1 MRIYRNCNYNHQQDV
16 LEVLELTGLACPVL
30 LNKGEQDKIT
40 LFSLMT
46 DSIAH
51 IAHSTVMKSDNPDVL
66 WKLI

>member
-1 MRIYRNCNYNHQQDV
+1 M

-30 LNKGEQDKIT
+30 LNKGEQDKIP

-51 IAHSTVMKSDNPDVL
+51 IAQ
-66 WKLI
+66 